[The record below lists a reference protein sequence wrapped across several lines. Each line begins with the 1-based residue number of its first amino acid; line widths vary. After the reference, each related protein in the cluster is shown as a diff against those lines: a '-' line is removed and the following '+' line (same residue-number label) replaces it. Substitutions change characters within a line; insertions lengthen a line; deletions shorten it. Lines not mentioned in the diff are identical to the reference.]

1 MCGRPRPSDV
11 LFHRLRDIIG
21 APEPSYT
28 ISEFCKL
35 ERFSE
40 PSYFK
45 MKRRGD
51 GPEELTI
58 PSLPGIV
65 RITAKARRE
74 WHERMDAED
83 KKQPGRAFRR
93 DRAKHAAAKPLQK
106 NDWSEG
112 SGPFHLGSARIYC
125 VRDSYTSGARTSGAE
140 VPSEPLH

>member
-1 MCGRPRPSDV
+1 MEATPDELKQIVIALCADDRVPSDV
-11 LFHRLRDIIG
+11 LFHRLRDILG

-40 PSYFK
+40 PTYFK
-45 MKRRGD
+45 MKRKGH

-58 PSLPGIV
+58 PSLPATV

-74 WHERMDAED
+74 WHEKMAAQG

-93 DRAKHAAAKPLQK
+93 DRAKHAAESDNHVSKKKKP
-106 NDWSEG
+106 
-112 SGPFHLGSARIYC
+112 R
-125 VRDSYTSGARTSGAE
+125 
-140 VPSEPLH
+140 